1 MAFIVYCAICRKSFY
16 TNEYRESYWCE
27 SCIRR
32 EQESYE
38 RATKK

>member
-1 MAFIVYCAICRKSFY
+1 MTFIVYCAICRKSFY
-16 TNEYRESYWCE
+16 VDKRRDGYWCE
-27 SCIRR
+27 SCRRR